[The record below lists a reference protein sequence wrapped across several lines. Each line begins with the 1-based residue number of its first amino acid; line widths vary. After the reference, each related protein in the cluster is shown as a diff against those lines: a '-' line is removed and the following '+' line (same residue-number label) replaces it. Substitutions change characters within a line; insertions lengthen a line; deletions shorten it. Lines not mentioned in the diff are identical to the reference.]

1 MSCRKLVKRVL
12 VLSVLKEKKK
22 KKDVLDGRALKQK
35 WVDSFW
41 VIRESAIFL
50 NMICIT
56 IKSESRLMENNTPGM
71 HVNTQNLRAQNRD
84 LGNSKMHKEDNKNE
98 IIYGH

>member
-1 MSCRKLVKRVL
+1 
-12 VLSVLKEKKK
+12 
-22 KKDVLDGRALKQK
+22 
-35 WVDSFW
+35 
-41 VIRESAIFL
+41 
-50 NMICIT
+50 
-56 IKSESRLMENNTPGM
+56 M